1 MHNLKFVF
9 PLIVICN
16 LSIAQLKPIN
26 LPLSSP
32 NVEDVILGEDGL
44 LWVGT
49 TEGLNVFYDDENH
62 VFYSKIEDSLSL
74 LNSNIKHLFST
85 QDNQVLALTLGGLNV
100 YNQKGFSFKRVP
112 MESSPTGVWESPL
125 GTTWVSTA
133 QSGIYVLDKSL
144 KIKEHFVF
152 DPINPLSISTS
163 RFEKLNPVQLFYS
176 DAIKKILIAT
186 PNGLNAYDSSIATF
200 KRYLQG
206 GKTQA
211 TSS

>member
-1 MHNLKFVF
+1 MHNLKFILS
-9 PLIVICN
+9 LIVICN
-16 LSIAQLKPIN
+16 LAIAQLKPIN
-26 LPLSSP
+26 LPLSAP
-32 NVEDVILGEDGL
+32 NVEDVMLAEDGL

-49 TEGLNVFYDDENH
+49 SEGLNVFYDDENH

-85 QDNQVLALTLGGLNV
+85 QNNQVLALTRGGINV
-100 YNQKGFSFKRVP
+100 YNQKGFSFKRIT

-125 GTTWVSTA
+125 GSIWVSTA

-200 KRYLQG
+200 KRYFKNG
-206 GKTQA
+206 F
-211 TSS
+211 